1 MAQWLAITINGLAFG
16 MLLFILASG
25 LTLIFGLARYVNLG
39 HGGVYLLT
47 AYVSVETYQRTGSYW
62 WAAAAAL
69 GLAAVLGTTIYV
81 LFVRGRSWLRANP
94 LPQVLLSFGIIYVI
108 ADLVQ
113 ARYAGLAQSLP
124 LPDLVAGSVTVA
136 GATVTE
142 YRLVLIG
149 AGASVAVALW
159 LLLTR
164 TSFGSAVRA
173 GVDDHQML
181 SAIGRNPERLFACVF
196 GLGFMLT
203 GLSGLLGSAFIGAS
217 PGVEYTIILYTLPI
231 IVVGGMGSL
240 SGAFIASILVGVG
253 DSIGKAYFPEFSLF
267 LIFAIVVLT
276 LAVRPEGLVR
286 SA

>member
-1 MAQWLAITINGLAFG
+1 MGQWLAVTVNGLAFG

-25 LTLIFGLARYVNLG
+25 LTLIFGLARYVNLA

-47 AYVSVETYQRTGSYW
+47 AYLAIETYSKTGSYW
-62 WAAAAAL
+62 WAAGVAL
-69 GLAAVLGTTIYV
+69 GSAGALGATLYL
-81 LFVRGRSWLRANP
+81 LFVRRRAWLRGNP

-108 ADLVQ
+108 SDLTQ
-113 ARYAGLAQSLP
+113 ARYQGLAQSLP

-136 GATVTE
+136 GTTVTE

-149 AGASVAVALW
+149 AGILVAFSLW
-159 LLLTR
+159 LLLSK

-173 GVDDHQML
+173 GVDDHEML
-181 SAIGRNPERLFACVF
+181 SAIGRNPERLFASVF
-196 GLGFMLT
+196 VIGFVLT

-240 SGAFIASILVGVG
+240 PGAFIASIVVGIG
-253 DSIGKAYFPEFSLF
+253 DSIGKAYFPEFSLL

-276 LAVRPEGLVR
+276 LAFRREGLVR

>member
-1 MAQWLAITINGLAFG
+1 VLQGVAVTVNGLAFG

-25 LTLIFGLARYVNLG
+25 LTLIFGLARYVNLA

-47 AYVSVETYQRTGSYW
+47 AYTAIEAYSRTGSYW
-62 WAAAAAL
+62 WAAGTAL
-69 GLAAVLGTTIYV
+69 GLAGVLGATIYL
-81 LFVRGRSWLRANP
+81 LFVRGRTWLRGNP

-108 ADLVQ
+108 ADLMQ
-113 ARYAGLAQSLP
+113 GRYHGLARSLP
-124 LPDLVAGSVTVA
+124 VPDSIAGSVTVA
-136 GATVTE
+136 GVTVTD

-149 AGASVAVALW
+149 AGVMVAVSLW
-159 LLLTR
+159 LLLR
-164 TSFGSAVRA
+164 KTSFGSAVRA
-173 GVDDHQML
+173 GVDDHNML
-181 SAIGRNPERLFACVF
+181 SAIGRNPERIFALVF
-196 GLGFMLT
+196 LIGFLLT
-203 GLSGLLGSAFIGAS
+203 GLSGFLGSAFIGAS

-240 SGAFIASILVGVG
+240 SGAFIASIVVGIG

-276 LAVRPEGLVR
+276 LAIRPQGLVR

>member
-1 MAQWLAITINGLAFG
+1 MGQLLAVTVNGLAFG

-25 LTLIFGLARYVNLG
+25 LTLIFGLARYVNLA

-47 AYVSVETYQRTGSYW
+47 AYLAIETYTRTGSYW
-62 WAAAAAL
+62 AAAGMALGSAAAL
-69 GLAAVLGTTIYV
+69 GALLYA
-81 LFVRGRSWLRANP
+81 LFVRGRAWLRANP

-108 ADLVQ
+108 SDLMQ
-113 ARYAGLAQSLP
+113 ARYQGLAQSLP
-124 LPDLVAGSVTVA
+124 LPDLIAGSVTVL
-136 GATVTE
+136 GTTVTE
-142 YRLVLIG
+142 YRIVLVA
-149 AGASVAVALW
+149 AGILVAIFLW
-159 LLLTR
+159 LLLSR

-173 GVDDHQML
+173 GVDDHEML
-181 SAIGRNPERLFACVF
+181 SAVGRNPELLFAAVF
-196 GLGFMLT
+196 AIGFALI
-203 GLSGLLGSAFIGAS
+203 GVSGLLGSAFIGAS

-240 SGAFIASILVGVG
+240 PGAFFASILVGIG

-286 SA
+286 NA

>member
-1 MAQWLAITINGLAFG
+1 MGQWVAVTVNGLAFG

-25 LTLIFGLARYVNLG
+25 LTLIFGLARYVNLA

-47 AYVSVETYQRTGSYW
+47 AYLTIETYTRTDSY
-62 WAAAAAL
+62 WAAAAVAL
-69 GLAAVLGTTIYV
+69 GSAGLLGAVLYAAFI
-81 LFVRGRSWLRANP
+81 RGRAWLRGNP

-108 ADLVQ
+108 ADVTQ
-113 ARYAGLAQSLP
+113 GRYHGLAQSLS
-124 LPDLVAGSVTVA
+124 LPTLVSGSVTVA

-142 YRLVLIG
+142 YRLVLI
-149 AGASVAVALW
+149 ASGVLVALALW
-159 LLLTR
+159 VLLSR

-173 GVDDHQML
+173 GVDDHEML
-181 SAIGRNPERLFACVF
+181 SAIGRNPEWLFGAVF
-196 GLGFMLT
+196 AIGFTLI

-240 SGAFIASILVGVG
+240 TGAFIASILVGIG
-253 DSIGKAYFPEFSLF
+253 DSVGKAYFPEVSLF

-276 LAVRPEGLVR
+276 LAVRPEGLMR
-286 SA
+286 GA

>member
-1 MAQWLAITINGLAFG
+1 MGQGLAVTVNGLAFG

-47 AYVSVETYQRTGSYW
+47 AYLAIETYDRTGSYW
-62 WAAAAAL
+62 WAGVVAL
-69 GLAAVLGTTIYV
+69 GSAGALGATIYL
-81 LFVRGRSWLRANP
+81 LFVRGRAWLRGNP

-108 ADLVQ
+108 ADLTQ
-113 ARYAGLAQSLP
+113 ARYHGLAHSLP

-136 GATVTE
+136 GTTVTE

-149 AGASVAVALW
+149 AGILVALSLW
-159 LLLTR
+159 LLLSK

-173 GVDDHQML
+173 GVDDHEML

-196 GLGFMLT
+196 AIGFVLT

-240 SGAFIASILVGVG
+240 SGAFIASIVVGIG

-276 LAVRPEGLVR
+276 LAFRPEGLVR

>member
-1 MAQWLAITINGLAFG
+1 MGQWLAVTVNGLAFG

-25 LTLIFGLARYVNLG
+25 LTLIFGLARYVNLA
-39 HGGVYLLT
+39 HGGVYLFT
-47 AYVSVETYQRTGSYW
+47 AYLAIETYTRTGSYW
-62 WAAAAAL
+62 AAAGMALGSAAAL
-69 GLAAVLGTTIYV
+69 GALLYA
-81 LFVRGRSWLRANP
+81 LFVRGRAWLRANP

-108 ADLVQ
+108 SDLMQ
-113 ARYAGLAQSLP
+113 ARYHGLAQSLP
-124 LPDLVAGSVTVA
+124 LPGLVSGSMTVA

-142 YRLVLIG
+142 YRIVLIV
-149 AGASVAVALW
+149 AGILVAVFLW
-159 LLLTR
+159 LLLSR

-173 GVDDHQML
+173 GVDDHEML
-181 SAIGRNPERLFACVF
+181 SAIGRNPELLFASVF
-196 GLGFMLT
+196 AIGFALI

-240 SGAFIASILVGVG
+240 QGAFIASILVGIG
-253 DSIGKAYFPEFSLF
+253 DSIGKAYFPQLSLF

-276 LAVRPEGLVR
+276 LAFRPEGLMR